1 MARIREAKANGE
13 QMSEAQRI
21 AQQNLRRKRFI
32 IFRNEDGSPDWT
44 SLTEEQR
51 RALKMEP
58 DQPAPAVGGPPPP
71 PPAEFPPHMAA
82 MFLNVLVGIET
93 AVVAPRMDLDAAK
106 VRAVLEPSPP
116 LAESIRDCA
125 TRVLNKYSGALGAYA
140 DEIALASL
148 LVTWQASA
156 FAELRRMK
164 AAEEKKED
172 KRPPAPDIH
181 FTVEPPTPPKPA
193 PVEKPAAAAAA
204 ESAADTIRMVRYPNG
219 FPEPIVRESASDTA
233 GNPFLVPDHEFIG
246 S

>member
-1 MARIREAKANGE
+1 MARLRETKANGE
-13 QMSEAQRI
+13 QLSE

-32 IFRNEDGSPDWT
+32 IFRNEDGSPDWS

-51 RALKMEP
+51 RAMKMGP
-58 DQPAPAVGGPPPP
+58 DQPAPETAGAPAAPPV
-71 PPAEFPPHMAA
+71 EFPPHMAA

-93 AVVAPRMDLDAAK
+93 AVVAPRMDLDAVK

-116 LAESIRDCA
+116 LAESIRECA

-172 KRPPAPDIH
+172 KRPAAPDIH
-181 FTVEPPTPPKPA
+181 FTIEPKIPVKPS
-193 PVEKPAAAAAA
+193 PVEMPAPAAAAAA
-204 ESAADTIRMVRYPNG
+204 APDPIFMGPKPNGIPEPGPLRESAA
-219 FPEPIVRESASDTA
+219 DTA
-233 GNPFLVPDHEFIG
+233 GNPFLVHDMETVL
-246 S
+246 